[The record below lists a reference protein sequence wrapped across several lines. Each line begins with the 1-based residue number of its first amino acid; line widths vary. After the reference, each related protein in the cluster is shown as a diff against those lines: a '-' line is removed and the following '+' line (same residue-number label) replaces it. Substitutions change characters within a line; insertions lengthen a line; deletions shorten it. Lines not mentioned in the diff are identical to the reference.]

1 MFFSEYEIVIKSGVK
16 TMKNVVKK
24 AVIYARQ
31 SSGKEEESESIEMQ
45 KQHCM
50 EIAENYHLDVVGIYE
65 DSNCSGRLYPTG
77 MEDLEKQDIAMK
89 KWYRT
94 HTTDKRG
101 RPGLGKVFEA
111 LPGLSYVIVDD
122 LTRLA
127 RPVPGSFLQN
137 VIQQRLV
144 ENHVKVLTVKDG
156 EVDYEDFCDRL
167 MSDIQSS
174 ITDNQI
180 RIQGQK
186 SKDALRKLRDDGIYP
201 TMPRMFGIRY
211 SSGSKIVDVDPK
223 SAECIKYIYGEIL
236 KCRPYNAITAE
247 VNARY
252 AELFEGTCHPSTF
265 KHIATQPFYCGYM
278 YDSNHNLIRA
288 KQMEGKEVI
297 SYETWSSVQD
307 ILNLKRG
314 ANPRAQF
321 RQHPFTGLLYCG
333 SCGAKLVSGFDNGKE
348 FYYCCAGSNSRKNQK
363 CRESRININLVR
375 PSEFY
380 TGLKISLTPV
390 LLLALFKY
398 LDDKQM
404 TTTDLKNLATYESQ
418 LKEKERLLENGLKIY
433 TEAGIRENDLK
444 RLAQKA
450 QVDIDKLREKI
461 AKLKILEKSDVTK
474 QKFYKM
480 CIGRF
485 EQLLNGELE
494 DGDYEFLL
502 RQSVKRID
510 VFKDYLMVDT
520 VYGSFRLDRFMMFKF
535 RNMPKFTWQK
545 KAETENEKDLSKCII
560 EITYIYEKDG
570 CKKLNVDLGKMKI
583 YEKK

>member
-1 MFFSEYEIVIKSGVK
+1 MKSV
-16 TMKNVVKK
+16 TKK

-50 EIAENYHLDVVGIYE
+50 EIAENYHLDVIGVYE
-65 DSNCSGRLYPTG
+65 DSNSSGRLYPAG
-77 MEDLEKQDIAMK
+77 MEELEKQDIAMK
-89 KWYRT
+89 KWYKA
-94 HTTDKRG
+94 HTTDKRC
-101 RPGLGKVFEA
+101 RPGLGKVFEV
-111 LPGLSYVIVDD
+111 LPRISFVIVDD

-137 VIQQRLV
+137 VIQQQLV
-144 ENHVKVLTVKDG
+144 ANHVKVLTVKDG

-186 SKDALRKLRDDGIYP
+186 SKDALRKLRNDGIYP
-201 TMPRMFGIRY
+201 TMPKMFGIKY
-211 SSGSKIVDVDPK
+211 SSGSKVVDVDPK
-223 SAECIKYIYGEIL
+223 SAECIRYIYGEIL

-247 VNARY
+247 VNALY
-252 AELFEGTCHPSTF
+252 PELFEGICHPSTF

-278 YDSNHNLIRA
+278 YDSNHNLIPA
-288 KQMEGKEVI
+288 KQMAGKEII
-297 SYETWSSVQD
+297 SYETWSNVQN

-333 SCGAKLVSGFDNGKE
+333 NCGAKLVSGFDNGKE
-348 FYYCCAGSNSRKNQK
+348 FYYCCAGSNSRRIQE
-363 CRESRININLVR
+363 CRESRININIIR
-375 PSEFY
+375 PSDFY
-380 TGLKISLTPV
+380 TGLKKSIAPV

-404 TTTDLKNLATYESQ
+404 TTTDLKNLALYESQ
-418 LKEKERLLENGLKIY
+418 LKEKEQRLEEGLKIY
-433 TEAGIRENDLK
+433 IEAGIKENDLK
-444 RLAQKA
+444 KLAQKA
-450 QVDIDKLREKI
+450 QGEIIKLREKI
-461 AKLKILEKSDVTK
+461 SKLKILEKSDSTR
-474 QKFYKM
+474 QKFYDM
-480 CIGRF
+480 CIGKF
-485 EQLLNGELE
+485 EQLLNGEIE

-502 RQSVKRID
+502 RQAVRRID

-520 VYGSFRLDRFMMFKF
+520 VYGSFRLDRVMMLNF
-535 RNMPKFTWQK
+535 RNMPKYTWHK
-545 KAETENEKDLSKCII
+545 RADDKDEKDLSKCVI
-560 EITYIYEKDG
+560 EVVYIYEKDG
-570 CKKLNVDLGKMKI
+570 RKTLNVDLGKMKI